1 MDLNLLILRQ
11 SWWLLALLILAA
23 APAPSIGAEEA
34 KVSESDLKA
43 AYLYNFT
50 RFVDWPA
57 KAFSAETDP
66 LKIAVF
72 DDEEFAKNLTVLLKD
87 KKAHGR
93 SFKVRNI
100 SSPSEAKGHHIVFAP
115 KEKSRQ
121 VPQLIEALEGEP
133 ALTIGESPQ
142 FLNQGGV
149 INFIFKD
156 DQLRFE
162 IHAGAADTAKLTI
175 SSRLM
180 RLATNVRKGTAE

>member
-1 MDLNLLILRQ
+1 MDLNLPMPRQ
-11 SWWLLALLILAA
+11 SWWLLALLMLFASPGPAA
-23 APAPSIGAEEA
+23 GAEGAE
-34 KVSESDLKA
+34 VSESDLKA

-57 KAFSAETDP
+57 AAFSTETDP
-66 LKIAVF
+66 LRIAVF
-72 DDEEFAKNLTVLLKD
+72 DDEEFARNLTVLLKD

-93 SFKVRNI
+93 GFKVKNI
-100 SSPSEAKGHHIVFAP
+100 TSPGDAKGHHLVFAP
-115 KEKSRQ
+115 KDKARQ
-121 VPQLIEALEGEP
+121 APQMLEALEGQP

-162 IHAGAADTAKLTI
+162 INALAAEKARLTI